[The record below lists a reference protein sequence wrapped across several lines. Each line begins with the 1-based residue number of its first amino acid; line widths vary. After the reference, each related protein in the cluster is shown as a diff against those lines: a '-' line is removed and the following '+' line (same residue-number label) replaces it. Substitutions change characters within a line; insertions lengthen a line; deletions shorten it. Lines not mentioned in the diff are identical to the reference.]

1 MADEPESRTY
11 KLALVEWQGQP
22 HCIYLNDYRIAGG
35 KPWAGGI
42 LLREWSVTLDDLR
55 RAVSNRVILNPL
67 VAENKALCTERD
79 ALAAENERLRAT
91 MRHWEG
97 EIGGATCDWGYCD
110 RPTEDYRISPDTLT
124 VLPVCAAHT
133 AGAEAQRP
141 VWDAIWRMTN
151 LPFSDDDRRKIQQ
164 IALAFKEGG
173 PRPGS
178 WVAQYIAALTTAPAP
193 EGGE

>member
-1 MADEPESRTY
+1 MSDIVT
-11 KLALVEWQGQP
+11 
-22 HCIYLNDYRIAGG
+22 
-35 KPWAGGI
+35 
-42 LLREWSVTLDDLR
+42 REEREELR
-55 RAVSNRVILNPL
+55 RAIDRDPFYESGGEQLEPLLNTIDAL
-67 VAENKALCTERD
+67 EAENA
-79 ALAAENERLRAT
+79 RLRAT

-164 IALAFKEGG
+164 IALAFMEGG
-173 PRPGS
+173 PRPGG
-178 WVAQYIAALTTAPAP
+178 WVAQYIADD
-193 EGGE
+193 